1 MEKNKA
7 LVGDILVEFCMIESC
22 IGSIFYDNIGKA
34 PAWNDKIY
42 KKFYE
47 YLDSRVNAVR
57 KSTDK
62 IYESKDGKK
71 ISLIELLGEIKRIR
85 DIAAH
90 QTWELIGELSIVPE
104 EARGRL
110 LGSYRGGTEDLHNE
124 WTFYSR
130 QFEQIFRVWNE
141 SGLEI
146 FDIDGTQIAEQ

>member
-90 QTWELIGELSIVPE
+90 QTWE
-104 EARGRL
+104 
-110 LGSYRGGTEDLHNE
+110 
-124 WTFYSR
+124 
-130 QFEQIFRVWNE
+130 
-141 SGLEI
+141 
-146 FDIDGTQIAEQ
+146 